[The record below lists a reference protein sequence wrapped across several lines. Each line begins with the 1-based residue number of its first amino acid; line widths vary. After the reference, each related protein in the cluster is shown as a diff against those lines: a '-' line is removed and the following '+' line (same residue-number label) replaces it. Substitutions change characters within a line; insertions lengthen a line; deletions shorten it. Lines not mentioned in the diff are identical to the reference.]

1 MSLQVA
7 ARGQTFTPAIID
19 DYDRAK
25 LRCLNHSLSF
35 APIPAAFSRSFG
47 EKEID
52 SALVVAVA
60 ALEERVIVEKALH
73 SILGWA
79 SLGKLL
85 SDSLRHQHLRKEE
98 AQLGHKLEVVES
110 NDTRAVDGTA
120 ARPHLN

>member
-1 MSLQVA
+1 MELLQNPQSSMSLPAA
-7 ARGQTFTPAIID
+7 ARVQTFTPAIID

-35 APIPAAFSRSFG
+35 A
-47 EKEID
+47 E
-52 SALVVAVA
+52 
-60 ALEERVIVEKALH
+60 LEERVIVEKALH

-79 SLGKLL
+79 PLGKLL

-110 NDTRAVDGTA
+110 NDTRADGTA